1 MTKTKKLTKFPIGA
15 GSSILFVYSFVTFI
29 YHIPPSDFLG
39 EVFLCIV
46 QLPQKSLCSVK
57 WLLRYTK
64 KRLDKPKKPCNG
76 GDALKSSFS
85 CIFSAAL
92 FFFIF
97 FRLISPYVSMAYS
110 ENMKKVE
117 KTVANQSKVSYIF

>member
-1 MTKTKKLTKFPIGA
+1 MYCPIA
-15 GSSILFVYSFVTFI
+15 IKEFVTRETAFTI
-29 YHIPPSDFLG
+29 H
-39 EVFLCIV
+39 
-46 QLPQKSLCSVK
+46 
-57 WLLRYTK
+57 K

-76 GDALKSSFS
+76 GDALKSSFSCYSGQRLFS